1 MPAVEGPLR
10 PLLPLLPAV
19 LEPVALSRPDED
31 GRRPLEKSGS
41 DEPADAE
48 APPALDPDG
57 KELDEPE
64 EPDDALAL
72 GNELEEPDD
81 PDAPGMELD
90 ELEDDEDEDE
100 ELEEDE
106 LEDADGIDGVGMLVL
121 DCVCVVDSQALSIR
135 ALRPMAITSLCC
147 DIFMFDYSACHR
159 QADDVDYLIRPLL
172 QRIIALQLKRF
183 Q

>member
-1 MPAVEGPLR
+1 MDEPLVPAVEGPLR

-57 KELDEPE
+57 K
-64 EPDDALAL
+64 
-72 GNELEEPDD
+72 
-81 PDAPGMELD
+81 ELD